1 MKAYYYLLFWIYRYY
16 KDKQNENEFEAIFS
30 ATSVSTVLVGFVLL
44 FFHGLANY
52 FNLLPMYPN
61 KFYAIM
67 FFIFIGL
74 INYYFVVRKKKFLSF
89 NFHKDRKGGIY
100 IITFIIALS
109 VSFIILA
116 NINREKIFKE
126 RRENPSIEQIERR
139 PSLEG
144 KIRKWFEET
153 F

>member
-1 MKAYYYLLFWIYRYY
+1 MKAYYYLLFRIYKYY
-16 KDKQNENEFEAIFS
+16 KDKQNENEFQALFS
-30 ATSVSTVLVGFVLL
+30 ATIVSTVLASFVIL
-44 FFHGLANY
+44 FFYGLANY

-67 FFIFIGL
+67 FFILIGL
-74 INYYFVVRKKKFLSF
+74 INYYFFVRKKKFLNF
-89 NFHKDRKGGIY
+89 DFHKDKKGGIY
-100 IITFIIALS
+100 IVTFIIVLS
-109 VSFIILA
+109 TSFIILA

-126 RRENPSIEQIERR
+126 RNKDLQIRETEKR

-144 KIRKWFEET
+144 KIRKWLEEN